1 MRWNLQN
8 WIEEVK
14 AKPEHIRR
22 RYVFGCV
29 FASMFF
35 VVIVWSLTVSEN
47 FKSTVAKTEDVT
59 APAAGILPRPSDF
72 AIDELFSGEEK
83 PDMGTPKSGGEFLRE
98 QVENRTRIN
107 PDDEGVIPKA
117 DRVPEEDVDLT
128 TLPVR

>member
-14 AKPEHIRR
+14 TKPEHIRQ
-22 RYVFGCV
+22 RYVVGCV

-35 VVIVWSLTVSEN
+35 VIIVWSLTVSEN

-59 APAAGILPRPSDF
+59 ASAAGILPKPSDF
-72 AIDELFSGEEK
+72 SLDELLSGDK
-83 PDMGTPKSGGEFLRE
+83 APDTSMPKSGEEFLRE

-107 PDDEGVIPKA
+107 PDEEGVIPKA
-117 DRVPEEDVDLT
+117 DRAPKEDADPT
-128 TLPVR
+128 TMPVR